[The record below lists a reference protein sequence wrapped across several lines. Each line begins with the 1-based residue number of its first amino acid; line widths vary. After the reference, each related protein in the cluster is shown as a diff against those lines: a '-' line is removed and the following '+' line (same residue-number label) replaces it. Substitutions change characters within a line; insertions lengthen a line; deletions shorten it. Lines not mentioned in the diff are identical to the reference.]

1 MTVEAIAPNLQSA
14 GLLEGTTYADAYR
27 LRTNEP
33 DLDAITA
40 TRRVMQRM
48 PRWTSVLLNIRNVL
62 VTPFGLKRA
71 GHHQPPGTVQIGPFP
86 VISQTPQRVVL
97 GFDDKHLDFR
107 LVVDSAGGEITGTTL
122 IRTHNLLGRAYLAV
136 VLPFHHII
144 VPAML
149 RRAVPA

>member
-1 MTVEAIAPNLQSA
+1 MIAEAVSPSLQST

-27 LRTNEP
+27 LHTNEP
-33 DLDAITA
+33 NLDAITA

-48 PRWTSVLLNIRNVL
+48 PRWTSVLLDIRNIL
-62 VTPFGLKRA
+62 VMPLGLKRA
-71 GHHQPPGTVQIGPFP
+71 GHHQPPGTVHIGPFP
-86 VISQTPQRVVL
+86 VISQTPERVVL

-122 IRTHNLLGRAYLAV
+122 IRTHNLLGRAYLAA
-136 VLPFHHII
+136 VLPFHHLI

>member
-1 MTVEAIAPNLQSA
+1 MIVEAVAPNLQSTD
-14 GLLEGTTYADAYR
+14 LLEGTTYADAYR
-27 LRTNEP
+27 LRTNDP

-48 PRWTSVLLNIRNVL
+48 PCWTSALLSVRNVL

-71 GHHQPPGTVQIGPFP
+71 GHHQPPGTVHIGPFP
-86 VISQTPQRVVL
+86 VISQTPERVVL

-107 LVVDSAGGEITGTTL
+107 LVVDSADGEITGTTL
-122 IRTHNLLGRAYLAV
+122 IRTHNPLGRAYLTV

>member
-1 MTVEAIAPNLQSA
+1 MIVEAVSPSLQSA

-48 PRWTSVLLNIRNVL
+48 PRWTSVLLSIRNVL

-71 GHHQPPGTVQIGPFP
+71 GHHQPPGTVHIGP
-86 VISQTPQRVVL
+86 SR
-97 GFDDKHLDFR
+97 
-107 LVVDSAGGEITGTTL
+107 
-122 IRTHNLLGRAYLAV
+122 
-136 VLPFHHII
+136 
-144 VPAML
+144 
-149 RRAVPA
+149 

>member
-1 MTVEAIAPNLQSA
+1 MIVEAVTPNLQSE
-14 GLLEGTTYADAYR
+14 GLLAGTTYSDAYR

-33 DLDAITA
+33 NLDAITA

-48 PRWTSVLLNIRNVL
+48 PRWTSVLLDIRNIL

-71 GHHQPPGTVQIGPFP
+71 GHHQPPGTVHIGPFP
-86 VISQTPQRVVL
+86 VISQTPERVVL

-107 LVVDSAGGEITGTTL
+107 LVVDSMDGEITGTTL
-122 IRTHNLLGRAYLAV
+122 IRTHNLLGRAYLAA
-136 VLPFHHII
+136 VLPFHHLI

-149 RRAVPA
+149 RRAVVA

>member
-1 MTVEAIAPNLQSA
+1 MIVEAVSPSLQSA

-48 PRWTSVLLNIRNVL
+48 PRWTSVLLSIRNVL

-71 GHHQPPGTVQIGPFP
+71 GHHQPPGTVHIGPFP
-86 VISQTPQRVVL
+86 VISQTPERVVL

-107 LVVDSAGGEITGTTL
+107 LVVDSTGGEITGTTL
-122 IRTHNLLGRAYLAV
+122 IRTHNLLGRAYLAA
-136 VLPFHHII
+136 VLPFHHLI
-144 VPAML
+144 VRAML
-149 RRAVPA
+149 RRAVVA